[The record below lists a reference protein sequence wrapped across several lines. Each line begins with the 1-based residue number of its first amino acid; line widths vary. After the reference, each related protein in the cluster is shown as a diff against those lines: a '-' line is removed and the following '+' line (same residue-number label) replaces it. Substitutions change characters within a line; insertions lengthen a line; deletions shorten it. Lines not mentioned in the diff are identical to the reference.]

1 MGLFHKRKHLK
12 GEKAG
17 RNVMQMVTTYGE
29 HYYSWD
35 GKLYDSDIVRSCI
48 RPKVKAAGKIVGKHI
63 RAEPGSLKV
72 NPDAN
77 IRFLLSEPNPYM
89 TGQQFQEKVA
99 TQLCLNN
106 NAFILIVRDVNGK
119 PMQLYPVPCVMCETK
134 YINDELHLKFQYR
147 NGKTGIFP
155 YEQIIH
161 LRQDFNEHDIFG
173 ESPAPALASM
183 MEVIRTIDQGIVKAI
198 KNSGLI
204 RWLLTFNQSL
214 REEDIKKQVENF
226 VKNYLDIESETFGA
240 AGVDAKA
247 TATRIEPKDYVPNA
261 LQTKETINRIYSF
274 FNTSEKIIQSR
285 WTEDEWNA
293 YYEAEI
299 EPLAV
304 QMGETYSVRLFS
316 RRERGCGNRI
326 VFEASNLQ
334 CASLG
339 SKLAMQAMVDR
350 GAMTPNEWRAVMN
363 MAPIEGGDQ
372 PIRRLD
378 TQVVDMAE
386 RLLGMADVLDTGK
399 VAAIAGLMG
408 KLLEA
413 ARAGPLMPLLDAH
426 TGTGTAEKRMSLGVQ
441 EEQLLKTAERGKDE
455 AQDQYQGCDGSQ

>member
-1 MGLFHKRKHLK
+1 LELFRKRKHLK
-12 GEKAG
+12 NEKAG

-35 GKLYDSDIVRSCI
+35 GKLYNSDIVRACI
-48 RPKVKAAGKIVGKHI
+48 RPKVKAAGKLAGKHI
-63 RAEPGSLKV
+63 RADTGTLKV

-106 NAFILIVRDVNGK
+106 NAFILIVRDINGK

-134 YINDELHLKFQYR
+134 YINEELHLKFQYR

-247 TATRIEPKDYVPNA
+247 TATRIESKDYVPNA
-261 LQTKETINRIYSF
+261 MQTKETINRIYSF
-274 FNTSEKIIQSR
+274 FNTNEKIIQSR

-334 CASLG
+334 CASLA

-363 MAPIEGGDQ
+363 MAPVEGGEQ

-378 TQVVDMAE
+378 TQVVDLAG
-386 RLLGMADVLDTGK
+386 RLLDMAGDIETEK
-399 VAAIAGLMG
+399 FTAMSEMVARLAESVVRRQDM
-408 KLLEA
+408 LLQ
-413 ARAGPLMPLLDAH
+413 AH
-426 TGTGTAEKRMSLGVQ
+426 GEG
-441 EEQLLKTAERGKDE
+441 ERDE
-455 AQDQYQGCDGSQ
+455 AQDQYQGRDGPQ